1 MLPAMEMDD
10 ATRFIMKMK
19 DEPNIQHYLSACTSL
34 SQKNFIEAQSKRY
47 KEMVRLIKYWKSK
60 QQWTVPG
67 SAPISYL
74 LELLMLNVYNQYA
87 HLETDTSVY
96 GGLFQRCLDLITRLS
111 AKTCITF
118 NMYYHETVANIY
130 HQNKSNETQGDIP
143 GKSLLILLIT
153 FVVVKE
159 IWKIEFFISVILDPT
174 NPCMNVASRLTNFQP
189 LRDYANVTLI
199 ELQMTMAK
207 SIDNWTNTQQRLLS
221 WNKRLVT
228 FQNYLLK
235 TKTGQTFSIKDIKL
249 STLKDIKSQSEQIG
263 PFLLYIGADIEII
276 DKSKKYWRLYL
287 SVEHVHQDWPE
298 FKNSIIGTSK
308 NVRIDFKLHIS
319 RGTICSYEPI
329 SKQWTATPATGQKVY
344 LTTKEEKLKFK
355 YSQHTFDVD
364 EYYWQENV
372 DIRCE
377 INLVLFP

>member
-1 MLPAMEMDD
+1 
-10 ATRFIMKMK
+10 
-19 DEPNIQHYLSACTSL
+19 
-34 SQKNFIEAQSKRY
+34 
-47 KEMVRLIKYWKSK
+47 
-60 QQWTVPG
+60 
-67 SAPISYL
+67 
-74 LELLMLNVYNQYA
+74 
-87 HLETDTSVY
+87 
-96 GGLFQRCLDLITRLS
+96 
-111 AKTCITF
+111 
-118 NMYYHETVANIY
+118 
-130 HQNKSNETQGDIP
+130 
-143 GKSLLILLIT
+143 
-153 FVVVKE
+153 
-159 IWKIEFFISVILDPT
+159 
-174 NPCMNVASRLTNFQP
+174 MNVASRLTNFQP

-221 WNKRLVT
+221 WNQRLVI

-235 TKTGQTFSIKDIKL
+235 SKTGQTFSIKNIKL

-287 SVEHVHQDWPE
+287 SVEHVHQDWSE

-329 SKQWTATPATGQKVY
+329 SKQWIATPTTGQKVY
-344 LTTKEEKLKFK
+344 LTTKEEKLKFR